1 MKNILTSIAREGNAE
16 GFSNTGEGISQH
28 EALIIAEQF
37 SQVRTSRLDGVPVTN
52 GWMLTPG
59 EDRAMT
65 VKRNRRTEECPVD
78 SQGVSAPREFAER
91 TQNSSKPRRPREKQ
105 RSRIPLQ

>member
-1 MKNILTSIAREGNAE
+1 MKNNLTSIAREGNAK

-37 SQVRTSRLDGVPVTN
+37 SQVRTSRLDGVPATN

-59 EDRAMT
+59 EERAMT
-65 VKRNRRTEECPVD
+65 E
-78 SQGVSAPREFAER
+78 
-91 TQNSSKPRRPREKQ
+91 RRPREKQ

>member
-1 MKNILTSIAREGNAE
+1 MKNNLTSIAREGNAK
-16 GFSNTGEGISQH
+16 SSQNTGGASQH

-65 VKRNRRTEECPVD
+65 ERKATVAYT
-78 SQGVSAPREFAER
+78 FAITLENFR
-91 TQNSSKPRRPREKQ
+91 LDIRLCLIIKKLQNCG
-105 RSRIPLQ
+105 

>member
-1 MKNILTSIAREGNAE
+1 MKNNLTSIAREDNAK
-16 GFSNTGEGISQH
+16 SSQNTREGISQH

-37 SQVRTSRLDGVPVTN
+37 SQVRASRLDGVPVTN

-65 VKRNRRTEECPVD
+65 E
-78 SQGVSAPREFAER
+78 
-91 TQNSSKPRRPREKQ
+91 RRPREKQ